1 MVCYYLWLV
10 YDCLCLM
17 FIRLIYR
24 LRFDCVLLRFGW
36 WLWCGALAGLWFV
49 VFVFCVLLY
58 SLIAVLLSGVGTGGV
73 VVCYCVYGYLVLA
86 GDSGFV
92 IGSWYCVV
100 WRFLIVLICS
110 FT

>member
-58 SLIAVLLSGVGTGGV
+58 RLIAVLLSGVCTG
-73 VVCYCVYGYLVLA
+73 VLW
-86 GDSGFV
+86 FV
-92 IGSWYCVV
+92 IVV
-100 WRFLIVLICS
+100 MVTWFWLVTRGL
-110 FT
+110 